1 MYYQNEWNDNN
12 LYHFVIKHI
21 YKKKKIQIFVNKQNE
36 YCCYFLKNSDSERN
50 RKDLCFT
57 FLPTCIIVSFLQFY
71 IDAENNEDLR
81 DLKDINHEIY
91 EDYKTLIDNLKTKD
105 PKFIFV
111 SILKELKKVKD
122 EEHV

>member
-1 MYYQNEWNDNN
+1 M
-12 LYHFVIKHI
+12 
-21 YKKKKIQIFVNKQNE
+21 
-36 YCCYFLKNSDSERN
+36 
-50 RKDLCFT
+50 
-57 FLPTCIIVSFLQFY
+57 QFY

-81 DLKDINHEIY
+81 DLKDVNHEIY

>member
-1 MYYQNEWNDNN
+1 M
-12 LYHFVIKHI
+12 
-21 YKKKKIQIFVNKQNE
+21 
-36 YCCYFLKNSDSERN
+36 
-50 RKDLCFT
+50 
-57 FLPTCIIVSFLQFY
+57 QFY

-91 EDYKTLIDNLKTKD
+91 EDYKTLIDNLKTID
-105 PKFIFV
+105 PKTIFA